1 MKVFLV
7 DDEIVVREG
16 IRESFPWED
25 TPYTLVGEA
34 PDGEMALP
42 MIRDTNP
49 DIVIT
54 DIKMPFM
61 DGIELC
67 RVLRGQMPW
76 IGIIVLSGYDE
87 FEYARRCIQLGVREY
102 LLKPI
107 NAENLREVLD
117 KVSAQLAEER
127 KTLEHAASLRARME
141 SGGRFLKEK
150 LIGSLFSDESME
162 EDARNALQQ
171 LGAMGC
177 NITAPYYAVIDAAF
191 SSLSEGQTAAAA
203 LADGSD
209 GIVHSSASR
218 TGTRLLVLGG
228 TSEDAEERAYA
239 FANSLVCELER
250 AGCSDICI
258 GIGEIVD
265 RPERILQ
272 SFKTARHIRHLLVRR
287 KPENGE
293 SSSNGNGDRRDENS
307 YLQQEDVADKAEK
320 AFILGVREMGEMT
333 EETSSS
339 PIINEAKLYMS
350 QHFTEPS
357 LMLQDVAKAVNMSNS
372 RFSTVFSQQGGQ
384 TFTEYLIYLRLNKA
398 KELLR
403 RTDHKSSQIAFE
415 VGYNDAH
422 YFSYIFKKNT
432 GMTPSE
438 YRQQYQGQEE

>member
-16 IRESFPWED
+16 IRESFPWDE

-67 RVLRGQMPW
+67 RTLRGQMPW

-107 NAENLREVLD
+107 NAEDLRGVLD
-117 KVSAQLAEER
+117 KVGAQLTEER
-127 KTLEHAASLRARME
+127 KALEHAASLRVRME
-141 SGGRFLKEK
+141 GGGKFLKGK
-150 LIGSLFSDESME
+150 LIGSLFSDESPE
-162 EDARNALQQ
+162 SDANDAIQQ
-171 LGAMGC
+171 LDAMGC
-177 NITAPYYAVIDAAF
+177 KVNAPFYAVIDAAF
-191 SSLSEGQTAAAA
+191 SSLSEGQTAADS
-203 LADGSD
+203 LADGSY
-209 GIVHSSASR
+209 GIVHASASR
-218 TGTRLLVLGG
+218 TGTRLLVLGE
-228 TSEDAEERAYA
+228 TAEDAEERAYA

-250 AGCSDICI
+250 AGCGQIRV

-265 RPERILQ
+265 KPEKIIN
-272 SFKTARHIRHLLVRR
+272 SFKAARHIRHLLVERT
-287 KPENGE
+287 
-293 SSSNGNGDRRDENS
+293 D
-307 YLQQEDVADKAEK
+307 EK
-320 AFILGVREMGEMT
+320 AVILGVREMGDPT
-333 EETSSS
+333 EDNNTPPVVSD
-339 PIINEAKLYMS
+339 AKLYMS
-350 QHFTEPS
+350 QHFTEPG
-357 LMLQDVAKAVNMSNS
+357 LMLQDVAKAVGMSNS
-372 RFSTVFSQQGGQ
+372 RFSTVFSQQSGQ
-384 TFTEYLIYLRLNKA
+384 TFTEYLIYLRMNKA
-398 KELLR
+398 KEMLKF
-403 RTDHKSSQIAFE
+403 TDMRSSQIAYE

-422 YFSYIFKKNT
+422 YVSDICKKNV

-438 YRQQYQGQEE
+438 YRTQHQNQTE